1 MRAAVSWILVN
12 QMASLGFKGFS
23 LQNTGRAYDSHKISE
38 GCNDS
43 FLSFSVTCT
52 LYITTVLLQ
61 CLITSFD
68 IGVDSAIGKLSLI
81 VD

>member
-1 MRAAVSWILVN
+1 MRAAVSWILEN
-12 QMASLGFKGFS
+12 QMASFSFKSFS
-23 LQNTGRAYDSHKISE
+23 LQNIGRAYGSDKITE

-43 FLSFSVTCT
+43 SLSFSVTCT
-52 LYITTVLLQ
+52 LHILTFLLQ
-61 CLITSFD
+61 SSITSFD